1 MSIRTGA
8 LAEEKAGCSAVSDN
22 TPSPNRLP
30 QGEGQDLLLPPP
42 NLMRT
47 RQTAG
52 ETM

>member
-8 LAEEKAGCSAVSDN
+8 LAEEKAVCPAVSDN
-22 TPSPNRLP
+22 TPSPNPLP
-30 QGEGQDLLLPPP
+30 QGEGEVLVRPPP

-47 RQTAG
+47 GQTAG